1 MDRRRR
7 TAIGKR
13 GCERETECRKK
24 VGTFAGRTR
33 DFPDRVTMSPE
44 KQSRSVQCRWVA
56 AGALWAAASLVLL
69 SGLIL
74 AASTVRAEPYMA
86 VRDGYKCSQCHVNKT
101 GGGARTD
108 YGTVYMQTRLAAG
121 GSGETD
127 TGSPAKDA
135 GQGRA
140 NASVAVGADLRT
152 SLLYSKF
159 DHAKETASF
168 NRPASCDSCHASS
181 PNGAGETGGGK
192 IAEAYLR
199 LQPIPDVA
207 TIVYS
212 ASFVPNS
219 ATRDFYGLI
228 ETLPLDGYVKA
239 GTFKLPN
246 GLQNTWDTPFQ
257 HVTQGN
263 GYQGLMG
270 FETMYETG
278 VEFGIEPGPLSLAL
292 SVTNPD
298 NLQKSPTDKRY
309 FLTGSLVGRIGL
321 IGFNYAQD
329 PVTTTLTRTLT
340 SGFIGTSLGRFTLLG
355 QGDWLEDNDTI
366 AKTKTMQQAGLAE
379 IDFLIKRGHNVKYVL
394 ETRDPS
400 LSHPGDMRDRQ
411 SLIYEP
417 FLTTYLQMRFGYRK
431 YEGLSA
437 QTNDN
442 NGEQWFVEGH
452 FVF

>member
-1 MDRRRR
+1 M
-7 TAIGKR
+7 G
-13 GCERETECRKK
+13 
-24 VGTFAGRTR
+24 GTFAGRTR
-33 DFPDRVTMSPE
+33 DFRDRVTMSPE

-56 AGALWAAASLVLL
+56 AGALWAAASLVLFG
-69 SGLIL
+69 GLIL
-74 AASTVRAEPYMA
+74 AASAARAEPYMA

-108 YGTVYMQTRLAAG
+108 YGTVYMQTRLASG

-127 TGSPAKDA
+127 AGPRTDA
-135 GQGRA
+135 GQGRVGPNLA
-140 NASVAVGADLRT
+140 TSPSVTVGADLRT
-152 SLLYSKF
+152 SVLYAKF
-159 DHAKETASF
+159 DHAPATTSF
-168 NRPASCDSCHASS
+168 NRPASCESCHAST
-181 PNGAGETGGGK
+181 PNGAGQGGGGK
-192 IAEAYLR
+192 IGEAYLR
-199 LQPIPDVA
+199 LQPIADVA

-212 ASFVPNS
+212 TSLVPNA

-246 GLQNTWDTPFQ
+246 GLQNTWDYPFQ
-257 HVTQGN
+257 HASKGA

-270 FETMYETG
+270 FESMYETG

-298 NLQKSPTDKRY
+298 NMQKSPSDKRY

-329 PVTTTLTRTLT
+329 PVTTKLTRTLT
-340 SGFIGTSLGRFTLLG
+340 SGFIGASVGRFTLLG
-355 QGDWLEDNDTI
+355 HSDWLEDNDSATN
-366 AKTKTMQQAGLAE
+366 TKNTQQAGLAE
-379 IDFLIKRGHNVKYVL
+379 VDFLIRRGHNLKYVV
-394 ETRDPS
+394 ESRDPS
-400 LSHPGDMRDRQ
+400 LSHPSDVRDRQ

-431 YEGLSA
+431 YSGLSA